1 MNLTQIKYFQAVCE
15 YGTIAEASKRIHIS
29 PSTISATIKLLEE
42 EYGLILFRRTR
53 GGMEQTNAG
62 RRLCELSK
70 GLMKS
75 IDRIDMIMKDES
87 GGSRCLR
94 IGIPPY
100 GQYYYPPE
108 HLVAV
113 W

>member
-1 MNLTQIKYFQAVCE
+1 
-15 YGTIAEASKRIHIS
+15 
-29 PSTISATIKLLEE
+29 
-42 EYGLILFRRTR
+42 
-53 GGMEQTNAG
+53 MEQTNAG

-100 GQYYYPPE
+100 GQHYYPPE